1 MASEYADGPNV
12 MIVGA
17 GLGGLV
23 LAIVLEKA
31 KIPYMLFERTAEIR
45 PLGECFRSLPH

>member
-1 MASEYADGPNV
+1 MATEYANGPNV

-45 PLGECFRSLPH
+45 PLGECLSP